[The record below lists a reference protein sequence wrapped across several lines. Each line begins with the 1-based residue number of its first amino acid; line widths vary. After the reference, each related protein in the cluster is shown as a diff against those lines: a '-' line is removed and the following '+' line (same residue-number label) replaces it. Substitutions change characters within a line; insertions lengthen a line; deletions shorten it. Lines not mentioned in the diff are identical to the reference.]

1 MCDLFSNIC
10 VFLNPIPEWHH
21 PSVNSKVIRV
31 MKSYIL
37 KTQCRMSPFLENRN
51 DFKVNLPAPK
61 LKIPIW
67 VHWGVVGDEDRI
79 TNGPPRSPYSE
90 PHRDTF
96 ISTIIQGI
104 WCSTLKEYLP
114 GETAHIKFWVISALI
129 SLHCALVS
137 VRTVPC
143 CKTLEFESPNFKQ
156 NKIKCWTT
164 TGIDSDWCVMR
175 LPTSDSGPFEPI
187 KVGMRIWQTDGRNG
201 RRESNGWR

>member
-79 TNGPPRSPYSE
+79 TNGPPRSPYTVNHIETRS
-90 PHRDTF
+90 F
-96 ISTIIQGI
+96 SLYSLGQCYCI

-114 GETAHIKFWVISALI
+114 GEAAHIKFWVISALI
-129 SLHCALVS
+129 SLHWALVS

-143 CKTLEFESPNFKQ
+143 CKTFEFESPNFKQ
-156 NKIKCWTT
+156 NKIKCWTS
-164 TGIDSDWCVMR
+164 TGFDSNLCNASTYIR
-175 LPTSDSGPFEPI
+175 
-187 KVGMRIWQTDGRNG
+187 
-201 RRESNGWR
+201 